1 MFIYVSNNWRSS
13 GSTKADFGQFFPND
27 NMNIMKRQ
35 IEWLE
40 ITQHLNML
48 SETIQDSGIPSI
60 QKSSSRIIAETD
72 IYWIL
77 YTIFRKIK
85 IDYKFVYLNERLG
98 EKEDPPGL
106 CSMTQD

>member
-1 MFIYVSNNWRSS
+1 
-13 GSTKADFGQFFPND
+13 
-27 NMNIMKRQ
+27 MKRQ